1 MLFVVKTLEGERYI
15 VITVYYVNCFCIF
28 RIFCTVI
35 IILRICTI
43 PAYSV
48 YQLYGSGRS
57 SSADSA
63 LEEGSNFYTQQGH
76 YDRHNACHTPRARMM
91 CSASHSIK
99 SVISQVG
106 ALWTAYGI
114 DCKGTMP

>member
-1 MLFVVKTLEGERYI
+1 ML
-15 VITVYYVNCFCIF
+15 TVFAFF
-28 RIFCTVI
+28 RIFCIVR
-35 IILRICTI
+35 IILCICTI

-48 YQLYGSGRS
+48 YQLYDSGRS

-63 LEEGSNFYTQQGH
+63 LVEGSNRKVFYTQQGH
-76 YDRHNACHTPRARMM
+76 CDRHNACHTPRARMM

-99 SVISQVG
+99 AVISQVG